1 MTDRLQMEAGEHSM
15 SRSVD
20 NSSTA
25 IDSSLLEEPIV
36 TPEQR
41 REEIRRVARED
52 ARRAVASVRDAL
64 IEELEPVRRQ
74 RSTHD
79 QARA

>member
-1 MTDRLQMEAGEHSM
+1 M
-15 SRSVD
+15 SRSGD
-20 NSSTA
+20 NRSTA
-25 IDSSLLEEPIV
+25 IDSWLLERQTV

-41 REEIRRVARED
+41 REEIRRAAREA

-74 RSTHD
+74 RTARD